1 MGSVCCC
8 FHVSDDGGHSASNGQ
23 NHILCKCFSCCFQ
36 NLISKCGAIFGPA
49 QQTAGTS
56 ANQVPSSSTSLA
68 SINSSHNTISSQ
80 DRGLPSIAAPRQ
92 PQIQE
97 DVAFRRQDKG
107 TSHTRVE
114 PEPDIDAD
122 AEITQRLL
130 KADKLPKS
138 LFVNQEPSSSTAVV
152 SINSSCNTIKPQDG
166 GLPNSAAPRQPQM
179 QQYKGTSHPQVEP
192 ELDIDADV
200 EITQKL
206 LKADKLLQSDSDN
219 QGMTSSTAVSAI
231 DTSCNTIISQDTGLP
246 NSAAP
251 REPQMQQDVA
261 LRQPDKTTSNSQVV
275 PKPDADAEITEK
287 LLREDKLLKSNCDGG
302 SKECFPE
309 SPRKEYSS
317 TMVTGAQYEVSSS
330 EDEDVCPTCL
340 EEYTPENPKI
350 STKCSHHFHLSC
362 IYEWQM
368 RSATCPVCGK
378 LMEFEQSN

>member
-1 MGSVCCC
+1 MII
-8 FHVSDDGGHSASNGQ
+8 VSMVIADGAYALRNRRITCHQ
-23 NHILCKCFSCCFQ
+23 
-36 NLISKCGAIFGPA
+36 CGAIFGPA

-340 EEYTPENPKI
+340 EVDGV
-350 STKCSHHFHLSC
+350 
-362 IYEWQM
+362 
-368 RSATCPVCGK
+368 RAVK
-378 LMEFEQSN
+378 LMVRAEDKLLNRNDKNRRRCEDFLQLSMVYIIFDHTGRRHLQRIK